1 MVCAAL
7 PFTLLI
13 EFLNAKKV
21 ANARKREAED
31 MALVDS
37 DKNLNH
43 CHAKTSKEVLAG
55 STGSQNQIEHID
67 AESMIVLRSR

>member
-21 ANARKREAED
+21 ANVRKQKAED
-31 MALVDS
+31 IALIDS
-37 DKNLNH
+37 DKNLND
-43 CHAKTSKEVLAG
+43 CYVKTSKEILAG
-55 STGSQNQIEHID
+55 STGSQNKIE
-67 AESMIVLRSR
+67 AP